1 MLEFLQERV
10 VEVSVIVFVFAAQV
24 YLFRT
29 CLRLFDQDAHSR
41 LVRIEGWS
49 QTVSD
54 LKADR
59 AIRIESVRSRGLSMG
74 ELHAV
79 FLLEG
84 GGGVVAKRPGN
95 LVASAAPAELE
106 EAVVALDGKE
116 YLSLLPALGLLGTF
130 LGIALALLS
139 ANFGSNLPIAEMTD
153 QVASVVLAAGIV
165 FVCSILGLLFLIWG
179 QWRHRQF
186 VNLVTAARIK
196 AIENFDQSVEF
207 QSPVATL
214 ARLNFDAF
222 EASATQLGTAGGQ
235 IAQIVGTLS
244 SSARALAASA
254 SAMESAAQ
262 SMKTTM
268 EEHIAPFGARIEEF
282 TETSSTFTGSVQD
295 LKESNALVSRTSQEL
310 ATSVRGLTDAMH
322 EGLDASVA
330 RMQETMKRM
339 TEETSEASRAFVKQ
353 WNDSLGTT
361 LGRMERVAGSFGEQ
375 TKELGDTTKT
385 AMETFRSSWEETVG
399 RTVGELDG
407 LSGQLGTLAER
418 MGQTNSQ
425 MQASASSL
433 ETGMTQVRTGFERSM
448 KTLGSQLEEEL
459 GKAGRA
465 FANGTDVIQSRLESL
480 DAATASSLGVLE
492 QTKQVALSIDG
503 AASNLRSAIVALEA
517 ASKKQTELQHGLVG
531 EFFEQAGSAV
541 AELTVQLQ
549 DTVVA
554 MRQAAQAAPRA

>member
-1 MLEFLQERV
+1 MIEKGLVGFIAALQ
-10 VEVSVIVFVFAAQV
+10 VSLLCWCLLKFFADADARKQRIDGWIKTV
-24 YLFRT
+24 AD
-29 CLRLFDQDAHSR
+29 LR
-41 LVRIEGWS
+41 
-49 QTVSD
+49 
-54 LKADR
+54 ADR
-59 AIRIESVRSRGLSMG
+59 TLRVSQIRERGLTLG
-74 ELHAV
+74 ELHEV
-79 FLLEG
+79 FLLAGAEG
-84 GGGVVAKRPGN
+84 TITKQPGP
-95 LVASAAPAELE
+95 LVASAPPQELE
-106 EAVVALDGKE
+106 EQVAGLDGKE
-116 YLSLLPALGLLGTF
+116 YLALLPALGLLGTF
-130 LGIALALLS
+130 GGIALALSS
-139 ANFGSNLPIAEMTD
+139 AQVDSKMAVDVMTD
-153 QVASVVLAAGIV
+153 RVSSVVGAAGVV
-165 FVCSILGLLFLIWG
+165 FWCSIIGLFLLLVG
-179 QWRHRQF
+179 QWLHRF
-186 VNLVTAARIK
+186 TVNSLNALRLKSLAD
-196 AIENFDQSVEF
+196 FDIGVHY

-222 EASATQLGTAGGQ
+222 EVSATQLGTAASQ
-235 IAQIVGTLS
+235 IATIVGSLS
-244 SSARALAASA
+244 TSANALASSAKAMEASA
-254 SAMESAAQ
+254 R
-262 SMKTTM
+262 SMKETM
-268 EEHIAPFGARIEEF
+268 EKHIAPFGARIEEF
-282 TETSSTFTGSVQD
+282 TETSSTFTGSVEG
-295 LKESNALVSRTSQEL
+295 LKTSNALLSRTSQEL

-361 LGRMERVAGSFGEQ
+361 LGRMERVAGSFGQQ
-375 TKELGDTTKT
+375 TKELGDTTKA

-407 LSGQLGTLAER
+407 LSEQLGTLAER

-492 QTKQVALSIDG
+492 QTKLVALSIDG

-554 MRQAAQAAPRA
+554 MRQAAQEAPRA